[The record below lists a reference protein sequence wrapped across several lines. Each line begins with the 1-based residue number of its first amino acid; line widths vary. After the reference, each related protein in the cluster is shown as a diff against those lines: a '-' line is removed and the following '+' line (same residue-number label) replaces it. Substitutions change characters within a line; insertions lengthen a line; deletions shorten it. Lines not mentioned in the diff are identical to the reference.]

1 MKTKIQKGKERQSQG
16 WGRQETGAK
25 TRGNRVIVNP
35 YCSQVSHGEI
45 NMEVNGTC

>member
-25 TRGNRVIVNP
+25 TRGKGD
-35 YCSQVSHGEI
+35 CETWEQ
-45 NMEVNGTC
+45 

>member
-25 TRGNRVIVNP
+25 TRGNRVIVKPGN
-35 YCSQVSHGEI
+35 SKDSHGEI